1 MPDPVHEYGGKLSM
15 ISIGMQAADD
25 AVCFAFHADFKHFMP
40 NFAWE
45 RNMWYSKAR
54 KMTAGEIACA

>member
-1 MPDPVHEYGGKLSM
+1 M

-45 RNMWYSKAR
+45 RNLWYSKAR
-54 KMTAGEIACA
+54 KMTAGEIPSA

>member
-1 MPDPVHEYGGKLSM
+1 
-15 ISIGMQAADD
+15 MQLYQDIPRIYTALAADD

-45 RNMWYSKAR
+45 RNLWYSKAR